1 MLHNGLKTTA
11 FSTSKP
17 VFNIVIQVFWTGL
30 IESDIEWKQSM
41 LIPFSEF

>member
-17 VFNIVIQVFWTGL
+17 VFNLLIQLFWTGL
-30 IESDIEWKQSM
+30 IESDIESKQSM
-41 LIPFSEF
+41 LIAFSEF